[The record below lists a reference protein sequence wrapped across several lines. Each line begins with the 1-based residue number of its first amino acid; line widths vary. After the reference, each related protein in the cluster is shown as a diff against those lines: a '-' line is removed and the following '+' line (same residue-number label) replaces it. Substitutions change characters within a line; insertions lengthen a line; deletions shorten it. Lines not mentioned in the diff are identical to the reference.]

1 MVVVMKQCKR
11 FVVVGLSFIAVST
24 IGLSSAKAFEVPNPL
39 AQVVEQFQQQLA
51 SVNSYVSSIFSD
63 KLKSLSESLDGDLQT
78 AIDDA
83 MGALGIPDPTKSREA
98 TEKIAGVSNSPI
110 NQAERATNEVDRQ
123 ITRAVAD
130 TTLGKAG
137 QERTKQQF
145 EKTQQSI
152 EQVEANAEAAEG
164 DVVTQNVMKRIAQQN
179 VQQAGILGAIRTDGL
194 RMLQSQDLANNN
206 LTNISRAVDGQ
217 NQAQARETV
226 GQGFENYRTA
236 AKARLF

>member
-1 MVVVMKQCKR
+1 MKQCKR

-24 IGLSSAKAFEVPNPL
+24 IGLSSARAFEIPNPL

-78 AIDDA
+78 AIDDT

-98 TEKIAGVSNSPI
+98 TEKIAGVSSSPI

-123 ITRAVAD
+123 ITRAVAH

-194 RMLQSQDLANNN
+194 RLLQSQDLANNN

-236 AKARLF
+236 TEARLF